1 MYNGVKIKPRGI
13 NYFSDEGVAITIDVV
28 PAQYKNI
35 DGTCYVVSKRGYI
48 IMKLVEYDKE
58 TEHMNF
64 AEKQDFVI
72 QPQNV
77 DVILG
82 INPHDPK
89 LDEQGE
95 VCFYEAPEDPV
106 TKVFKITYDQG
117 DFIIMHASM
126 ENEKVSHSKQI
137 RLKRG

>member
-1 MYNGVKIKPRGI
+1 
-13 NYFSDEGVAITIDVV
+13 
-28 PAQYKNI
+28 
-35 DGTCYVVSKRGYI
+35 
-48 IMKLVEYDKE
+48 MKLVEYDKE

-106 TKVFKITYDQG
+106 TKVFKITYD
-117 DFIIMHASM
+117 
-126 ENEKVSHSKQI
+126 
-137 RLKRG
+137 